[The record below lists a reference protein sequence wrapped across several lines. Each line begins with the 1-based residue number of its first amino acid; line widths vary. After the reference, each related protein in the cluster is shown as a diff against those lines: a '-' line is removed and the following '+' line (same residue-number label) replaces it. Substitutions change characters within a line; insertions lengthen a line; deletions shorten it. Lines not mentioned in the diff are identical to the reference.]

1 MPVSLDLPSRTP
13 TASPS
18 PAPSAV
24 HRRPRLPVSAIV
36 RGALGRLCLLL
47 FGMHLT
53 TRSARWLA
61 AAEAAA
67 PAHDAGGAGPDD
79 PATVLLE
86 RRYEQLLAAAQR
98 SATSRRA
105 ARTAARIAPATLA
118 LDATAAARARAEAA
132 LPPGAVEEPPDRGLA
147 VLLLASSLAEGWL
160 TFAALQRTMA
170 ESPIALLLASLIVAP
185 LIVLAMRASGG
196 IARRAAWREQL
207 AAPDWIVALG
217 GPLVASVAALGI
229 AWSRVDD
236 VSGDPRAAWAV
247 SIGLQLLVLGVAW
260 LSGYRHDGGPLARL
274 AAAQRAHTDA
284 LGHLARLEAEA
295 SRLARQHG
303 HRLEQLTARRDAT
316 LADLTYWR
324 RVYGRPIERASTAIP
339 VAGGNGR

>member
-1 MPVSLDLPSRTP
+1 M
-13 TASPS
+13 
-18 PAPSAV
+18 
-24 HRRPRLPVSAIV
+24 HRRPGLPVSTIV
-36 RGALGRLCLLL
+36 RGALGRLCLRL
-47 FGMHLT
+47 FGVHLT

-67 PAHDAGGAGPDD
+67 PAHHAGDAGLED
-79 PATVLLE
+79 PAAVLLE
-86 RRYEQLLAAAQR
+86 RRYQQLLAAAQR
-98 SATSRRA
+98 SATSRGA

-132 LPPGAVEEPPDRGLA
+132 LPAGAVDEPPDRGLR
-147 VLLLASSLAEGWL
+147 VLLFAASLGEGFL
-160 TFAALQRTMA
+160 TYAALQRTMA
-170 ESPIALLLASLIVAP
+170 ESPLALLLSSLIVAP

-207 AAPDWIVALG
+207 AAPDWIVGLG

-236 VSGDPRAAWAV
+236 VSGDPRAAWTI

-260 LSGYRHDGGPLARL
+260 LWGYRHDGGPLARL
-274 AAAQRAHTDA
+274 AAAQRAHSNA
-284 LGHLARLEAEA
+284 LGHLAHLEADA
-295 SRLARQHG
+295 SRLARRHA
-303 HRLEQLTARRDAT
+303 HRLEQLSARRDAT
-316 LADLTYWR
+316 LADLAYWR
-324 RVYGRPIERASTAIP
+324 RVYDRPIERASTASP